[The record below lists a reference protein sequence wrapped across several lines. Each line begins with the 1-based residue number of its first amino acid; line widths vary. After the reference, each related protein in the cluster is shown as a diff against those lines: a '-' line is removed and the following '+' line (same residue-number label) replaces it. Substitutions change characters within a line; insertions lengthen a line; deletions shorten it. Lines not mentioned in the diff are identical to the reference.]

1 MKAFEVT
8 LTVTVIAEDAEEALE
23 YVDNECRFMIES
35 SLSDCPS
42 TKGYQ
47 VLKHAEYTGG
57 DERMDTI
64 LYNLREDARVRA
76 LLHPLL
82 DTEQPAGM
90 APLPEGAIVYADK
103 NYLKE
108 SNDE

>member
-8 LTVTVIAEDAEEALE
+8 VTVTVIAEDAEEALD
-23 YVDNECRFMIES
+23 YVDGECRFMIES

-64 LYNLREDARVRA
+64 LYNLREDARVEKIIMEEN
-76 LLHPLL
+76 
-82 DTEQPAGM
+82 TQ
-90 APLPEGAIVYADK
+90 
-103 NYLKE
+103 
-108 SNDE
+108 